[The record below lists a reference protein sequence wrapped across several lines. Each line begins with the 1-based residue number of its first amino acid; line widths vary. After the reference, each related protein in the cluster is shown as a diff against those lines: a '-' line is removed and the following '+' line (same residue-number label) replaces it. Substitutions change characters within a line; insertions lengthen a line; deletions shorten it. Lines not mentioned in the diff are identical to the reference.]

1 MTQNKNDSTGSSPD
15 SIRGNLES
23 SILAADWLQ
32 ISDRGALALARRL
45 ATALDV
51 AFDMGELKDVPG
63 LAGRLIGV
71 LQQLHLTT
79 ETRTQ
84 GKQKDENDGTGYV
97 GDYLRLLKT
106 EDSKSKSGS
115 AKRRVSGE
123 PTS

>member
-1 MTQNKNDSTGSSPD
+1 MTQKKNDSTGLLPD
-15 SIRGNLES
+15 SIRWNLES
-23 SILAADWLQ
+23 SIRAADWLQ
-32 ISDRGALALARRL
+32 VSDRGALALARRL
-45 ATALDV
+45 ATALDT

-79 ETRTQ
+79 ETRKQ

-106 EDSKSKSGS
+106 ENPKPKPKP

>member
-1 MTQNKNDSTGSSPD
+1 MTQKKTDATGLLPD

-23 SILAADWLQ
+23 SIRAADWLQ
-32 ISDRGALALARRL
+32 VSDRGALALARRL

-97 GDYLRLLKT
+97 GDYLRLLKA
-106 EDSKSKSGS
+106 EDSKSESGS
-115 AKRRVSGE
+115 TKRRAGSK